1 MKEVDTEKQLRDEV
15 SALQAQIQELQEEKL
30 EAAATVPL
38 EQPDKDSRIVHFLN
52 NPLQQVLKVA
62 FIQKVLMHLSFP
74 QTDKP
79 YYFPELK
86 F

>member
-15 SALQAQIQELQEEKL
+15 SALQAQIQELQKEKL

-74 QTDKP
+74 QIDKP

>member
-15 SALQAQIQELQEEKL
+15 SALQAQIQELQKEKL

-79 YYFPELK
+79 YYFPY
-86 F
+86 

>member
-52 NPLQQVLKVA
+52 NPLQQVCVNHK
-62 FIQKVLMHLSFP
+62 IHKG
-74 QTDKP
+74 DP
-79 YYFPELK
+79 Y
-86 F
+86 

>member
-74 QTDKP
+74 QTDEP
-79 YYFPELK
+79 YYFPELE

>member
-30 EAAATVPL
+30 AAAAATVPL

-52 NPLQQVLKVA
+52 NPLQQVL
-62 FIQKVLMHLSFP
+62 IS
-74 QTDKP
+74 
-79 YYFPELK
+79 
-86 F
+86 

>member
-79 YYFPELK
+79 YYFPELE

>member
-30 EAAATVPL
+30 EAAAAVPL

-52 NPLQQVLKVA
+52 NPLQQVLIKHK
-62 FIQKVLMHLSFP
+62 IHKGDPCLW
-74 QTDKP
+74 
-79 YYFPELK
+79 LK
-86 F
+86 ESINR

>member
-15 SALQAQIQELQEEKL
+15 SALQAQIQELQKEKL

-74 QTDKP
+74 QIDKP
-79 YYFPELK
+79 YYFPELE